1 MAWQSEAKTTDLLSE
16 LSYSEDRV
24 RDAARSVRHCAF
36 CREGWQ
42 LFESD
47 GYNYAQRCPCF
58 LEWEREMNGYRKAKM
73 DYEKATK
80 SEVELNH
87 NLFDF
92 HHIADEASTYSPERR
107 ATVLEIAASLGNVFA
122 NRVLD
127 DERGKVK

>member
-42 LFESD
+42 LFDTD

-80 SEVELNH
+80 SEVEFSFE
-87 NLFDF
+87 LFDF
-92 HHIADEASTYSPERR
+92 HHVQEDVSYSDERR
-107 ATVLEIAASLGNVFA
+107 NAVLQAAKSLGNLFA
-122 NRVLD
+122 ERVL
-127 DERGKVK
+127 EGEEW